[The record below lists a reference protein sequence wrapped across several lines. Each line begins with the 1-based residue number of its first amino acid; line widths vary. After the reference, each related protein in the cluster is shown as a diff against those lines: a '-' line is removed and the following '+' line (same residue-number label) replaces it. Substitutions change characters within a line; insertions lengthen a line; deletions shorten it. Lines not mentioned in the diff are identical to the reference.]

1 MADVV
6 TPLAEARGD
15 ELVDVEYVKEKKQYY
30 LRIYVDRRPGGI
42 DIEEIANLSE
52 LVSEKLD
59 ELDDVMNVYHNW
71 EESNSNISH
80 IHINMYSKGFTGG
93 KSLTSDGIIFLLDN
107 LSSKTV
113 MFKEGTLEYIEGHY
127 EADSETYKTALATY
141 KSRLL
146 SEVNLE
152 LNKYNY

>member
-1 MADVV
+1 MDKGLIGIII
-6 TPLAEARGD
+6 LAFILCVIWTIAGHNRII
-15 ELVDVEYVKEKKQYY
+15 KQ
-30 LRIYVDRRPGGI
+30 I
-42 DIEEIANLSE
+42 
-52 LVSEKLD
+52 KLD
-59 ELDDVMNVYHNW
+59 QLRDIK
-71 EESNSNISH
+71 SNINNALSLYDCLY

-93 KSLTSDGIIFLLDN
+93 KSLASNGILFLLDK

-141 KSRLL
+141 KSRLI

-152 LNKYNY
+152 LDKYNY

>member
-1 MADVV
+1 MNNNILTTITIVICV
-6 TPLAEARGD
+6 LYMIWIITNHNKLIKQ
-15 ELVDVEYVKEKKQYY
+15 VKLNQ
-30 LRIYVDRRPGGI
+30 LR
-42 DIEEIANLSE
+42 DI
-52 LVSEKLD
+52 K
-59 ELDDVMNVYHNW
+59 
-71 EESNSNISH
+71 SNINNALSLYDCLY
-80 IHINMYSKGFTGG
+80 IHINMYSKGFTGD
-93 KSLTSDGIIFLLDN
+93 KSLTSNGIIFLLDN

-113 MFKEGTLEYIEGHY
+113 MFKEGSLEYIEGHY

>member
-1 MADVV
+1 MDKGLIGIVI
-6 TPLAEARGD
+6 LAFILCVIWTIAGHNKI
-15 ELVDVEYVKEKKQYY
+15 VKQ
-30 LRIYVDRRPGGI
+30 I
-42 DIEEIANLSE
+42 
-52 LVSEKLD
+52 KLD
-59 ELDDVMNVYHNW
+59 QLRDIK
-71 EESNSNISH
+71 SNINNALSLYDCLY
-80 IHINMYSKGFTGG
+80 IHINMYSKGFTRG
-93 KSLTSDGIIFLLDN
+93 KSLTSNGIIFLLDK

-141 KSRLL
+141 KSRLI

>member
-1 MADVV
+1 MDKGLIGIVI
-6 TPLAEARGD
+6 LAFILCVIWTIAGHNRI
-15 ELVDVEYVKEKKQYY
+15 VKQ
-30 LRIYVDRRPGGI
+30 I
-42 DIEEIANLSE
+42 
-52 LVSEKLD
+52 KLD
-59 ELDDVMNVYHNW
+59 QLRDIK
-71 EESNSNISH
+71 SNINNALSLYDCLY

-93 KSLTSDGIIFLLDN
+93 KSLASDGILFLLDK

-141 KSRLL
+141 KSRLI

-152 LNKYNY
+152 LDKYNY